1 MRITKIE
8 KKKRLYL
15 LELDSQEN
23 LYITEDTIVRFMLSR
38 GKEISEKELVAIR
51 DFAQFSYG
59 KNLAL
64 YFLSFKQRTKK
75 EVADYLRKYE
85 VDEVK
90 SARILQV
97 LEEEKW
103 IDDRQYVESYL
114 RQNVLSGDKG
124 PALIHQKLVAKG
136 ISKNMIETE
145 LAGFDFSD
153 LAKRVAEKLVRRY
166 QDRLPFR
173 ALQNKLIQGLM
184 NKGFSYE
191 LAKSTVG
198 MLAILSDEE
207 MEDELIAKELDKQY
221 RKYSRKYDGYELE
234 QRLIQVLARKG
245 YDFDRIRTVLRDYL

>member
-15 LELDSQEN
+15 LELDNQES

-75 EVADYLRKYE
+75 ELADYLRKYE
-85 VDEVK
+85 VDEVN

-124 PALIHQKLVAKG
+124 PALVRQKLVARG
-136 ISKNMIETE
+136 ISKSMIDDE
-145 LAGFDFSD
+145 LVDLDFSD

-173 ALQNKLIQGLM
+173 ALQDKLIQGLM

-198 MLAILSDEE
+198 MLAISSDEE